1 MKVIG
6 SDGCKA
12 GWFLV
17 ILHSDGRWKTEVQP
31 DARSLWKT
39 HSDAALILTDIPIG
53 LPWQKVPVRACDI
66 EARRLLGHPR
76 GSSVFP
82 APVRVALKARD
93 YLAACQLNEAE
104 VGKRLSSQCHKICG
118 KIRQMDELL
127 RRAGSARTRIREVH
141 PEVCFWALNNQQPM
155 RHRKKSALGFDER
168 LRLLQR
174 VFPRTNDIVA
184 QALDQFLRKDV
195 ARDDILDALV
205 AAVTAL
211 KPEALASLPEPGQ
224 TDACGLPMEIVYRS

>member
-6 SDGCKA
+6 SDGCKE

-17 ILHSDGRWKTEVQP
+17 ILHSDGRWRTEVQP

-39 HSDAALILTDIPIG
+39 HSDAALILVDIPIG

-66 EARRLLGHPR
+66 EARQLLRQPR

-82 APVRVALKARD
+82 APARAALTASD
-93 YLAACQLNEAE
+93 YVEACRLNEAE
-104 VGKRLSSQCHKICG
+104 VGKRLSRQCYNICD
-118 KIRQMDELL
+118 KVQQMDELL
-127 RRAGSARTRIREVH
+127 RRDEPARTRIREVH
-141 PEVCFWALNNQQPM
+141 PEVCFWSLNNQQAM
-155 RHRKKSALGFDER
+155 RHRKKSTLGFDER

-184 QALDQFLRKDV
+184 HALDQFPRKDV

-211 KPEALASLPEPGQ
+211 KPEALSSLPEPGQ
-224 TDACGLPMEIVYRS
+224 TDAFGLPMEIVYRS